1 MAKISKITPCLWFDN
16 QAEQAVKLYVSLF
29 KKSSIDK
36 ISRYGKEGFEIH
48 GRPAGSV
55 MAVNFTLEGQ
65 SFMALNGGPMFK
77 LSEAVS
83 FMVSCETQAEI
94 DHFWGKLS
102 KGGDPKAQQCGWLKD
117 RFGLSWQIVPSGM
130 SKWMSDPDPRKSARV
145 MHAFMPM
152 KKLSIA
158 KLLRAYDGA

>member
-1 MAKISKITPCLWFDN
+1 MAKLSKITPCLWFDN
-16 QAEQAVKLYVSLF
+16 QAEQAAKLYVSLF
-29 KKSSIDK
+29 KKSSIGK
-36 ISRYGKEGFEIH
+36 ISRYSKEGFEIH

-83 FMVSCETQAEI
+83 FMVNCETQEEI

-102 KGGDPKAQQCGWLKD
+102 RGGDPKAQQCGWLKD
-117 RFGLSWQIVPSGM
+117 KFGLSWQIVPSAM
-130 SKWMSDPDPRKSARV
+130 SKWMSDRDASKSARV

-152 KKLSIA
+152 KKLNIA
-158 KLLRAYDGA
+158 KLQRAYDGT